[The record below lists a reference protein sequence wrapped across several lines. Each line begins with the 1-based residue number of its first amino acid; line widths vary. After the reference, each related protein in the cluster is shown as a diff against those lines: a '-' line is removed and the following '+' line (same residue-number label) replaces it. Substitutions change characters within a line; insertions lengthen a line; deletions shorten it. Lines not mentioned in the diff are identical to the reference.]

1 MELLFYFII
10 DGASHRLN
18 STKGQLLLPL
28 DTSLS
33 NQIATISSLTSTTN
47 QTPLLKLNQQPILQQ
62 QQYLKQQ
69 QQQQQQAG
77 SSLRP
82 NLSQTS
88 LIVSTQSNISLNS
101 NVSASS
107 NLNQNL
113 SLIQSNT
120 GLHSYLLNSYCLFGV
135 AAPVCEEVLY
145 IGLEKIHM
153 SRIRSGKETGG
164 KTIITLGLAN
174 ALWKESEKHKK

>member
-10 DGASHRLN
+10 DGASHRLY

-62 QQYLKQQ
+62 QQYLK

-153 SRIRSGKETGG
+153 SRIRSRL
-164 KTIITLGLAN
+164 ISVA
-174 ALWKESEKHKK
+174 